1 MIFPASALTV
11 LTDPRTEI
19 RDDRVRIPFEL
30 DRPVYEQVDKVLKE
44 MGGRWDGRTAI
55 RAHVFAY
62 RIEEFMRQCLTA
74 GEYPSKNEQ
83 GWYATPPA
91 LVTRLVDSA
100 GIFAGHTVLEP
111 SAGAGALTGEIARRG
126 GVVDAVES
134 DDRRAAVLRAQGD
147 CRKVLRTDFLGLDP
161 LDWAEGYD
169 RILMNPPF
177 ANGLDHILHA
187 LQFMKDDGHLVSVMS
202 QGVMWWSDR
211 KSAEFR
217 DLVEEVGGDI
227 EPLPDDSF
235 AVSGTNV
242 RTCLV
247 SVPGYAG
254 SRLRTHDWL
263 LRQPRQLDLFDVA
276 A

>member
-1 MIFPASALTV
+1 MLFPTEVLAV

-19 RDDRVRIPFEL
+19 RHDLVRVPFEL
-30 DRPVYEQVDKVLKE
+30 DRPVYEAVDQVLKD
-44 MGGRWDGRTAI
+44 MGGRWDGRKKV

-91 LVTRLVDSA
+91 LVTRIVDLA
-100 GIFAGHTVLEP
+100 GIRAGDTVLEP
-111 SAGAGALTGEIARRG
+111 SAGAGAMTSEIAKRG
-126 GVVDAVES
+126 GLVDAYEM
-134 DDRRAAVLRAQGD
+134 DERRADILRAQGD
-147 CRKVLRTDFLGLDP
+147 CRRVFAADFLAQDP
-161 LDWAEGYD
+161 MEYEEGFD
-169 RILMNPPF
+169 RVVMNPPF

-187 LQFMKDDGHLVSVMS
+187 AQFMKDDGVLVSVMS
-202 QGVMWWSDR
+202 QGLMWWSDR
-211 KSAEFR
+211 RSEDFR

-235 AVSGTNV
+235 AISGTKV

-247 SVPGYAG
+247 FLPGYAG

-263 LRQPRQLDLFDVA
+263 MRQPRQLGLFDFA